1 MANDAKVVCKN
12 VFKNCDRAAFTK
24 AFTLKWIELINQY
37 EKNKGKATHYVEIV
51 CFVFS
56 KRRTKH
62 DRIKIKSCYLLP
74 LIRGR

>member
-37 EKNKGKATHYVEIV
+37 EKQ
-51 CFVFS
+51 
-56 KRRTKH
+56 
-62 DRIKIKSCYLLP
+62 LLP
-74 LIRGR
+74 DDRQTILQDVIITLCRDSLFRLL

>member
-37 EKNKGKATHYVEIV
+37 EKNKGNRTSFKG
-51 CFVFS
+51 
-56 KRRTKH
+56 KRANKKE
-62 DRIKIKSCYLLP
+62 KIIISALNLSLKY
-74 LIRGR
+74 